1 MSGTHVTTSAT
12 SGDGR
17 DGAPE
22 QTTAAP
28 AAPPPAGAP
37 DGPAAPGGP
46 APAPAAAHV
55 SALRQ
60 PATLVIIG
68 MTLLALAVRLYY
80 FTRPGYLLGVTEYD
94 DGSYFGSAVRLVH
107 GVLPYRDFVF
117 VQPPGITIL
126 MTPVALLSKVTG
138 TDTGLAIARIL
149 TMLAGAAGTALAG
162 LLVRHRGTLAALIA
176 TGIVAVYADSVA
188 SSHTLL
194 VEPWVVLFCLI
205 GAVAVFDGD
214 TFTSSRRRLVWGG
227 VAFGFAGLIEAW
239 AIVPVLILLVLM
251 IRTVRRTLT
260 WLAGVAAGFLLPVAP
275 FAALAP
281 SNFFHGVITA
291 QIGGRE
297 GAIRVPL
304 YFRIR
309 HMAGFA
315 NYPDLKHALVLA
327 VAAALAGF
335 IVIATLLASGL
346 ARKLPPVLDWFA
358 YGTTVAIIAMFLWP
372 SQFHYHFSGF
382 LAPFFGLSLAL
393 PAARLVAV
401 LRDKTARAPAA
412 GRTIAALAGT
422 VAAAVLAAGTV
433 SQVSFEHTLLPLA
446 PIDAMAIGKKI
457 IPPGACVL
465 ADNVA
470 YTITANRFVNS
481 RAGCPTVDDGT
492 GANFALSHGLAAETG
507 AGRLPQVAAMWR
519 SALTHADYLW
529 FTSLYNHRIAWT
541 PALRAYVDANFVRV
555 RPDVAKFRL
564 YVRKGFPGADAGR

>member
-1 MSGTHVTTSAT
+1 VTTSAA
-12 SGDGR
+12 SGDGQ

-28 AAPPPAGAP
+28 AAPSPAGPQPGDAP
-37 DGPAAPGGP
+37 DGPAAGGP
-46 APAPAAAHV
+46 APAAARA

-138 TDTGLAIARIL
+138 TDTGLAVARIL

-162 LLVRHRGTLAALIA
+162 LLVRHRGALAALIA
-176 TGIVAVYADSVA
+176 TGVVAVYADSVA

-251 IRTVRRTLT
+251 IRNVRRTLT
-260 WLAGVAAGFLLPVAP
+260 WLAGVAAGFLIPVAP

-281 SNFFHGVITA
+281 GNFFHGVITA

-315 NYPDLKHALVLA
+315 NYPDLKHTLVLA
-327 VAAALAGF
+327 VAAALAVF
-335 IVIATLLASGL
+335 VVAATLLASGL

-358 YGTTVAIIAMFLWP
+358 YGTTAAIIAMFLWP

-401 LRDKTARAPAA
+401 LRDRTARAPAV
-412 GRTIAALAGT
+412 GRTVAVVAGT

-507 AGRLPQVAAMWR
+507 AGRVPAVYTLWR
-519 SALTHADYLW
+519 EALTHADYLW
-529 FTSLYNHRIAWT
+529 FTSLYNHRIAWN
-541 PALRAYVDANFVRV
+541 PALRTYVDTHFVRV
-555 RPDVAKFRL
+555 RSDVAKFRL
-564 YVRKGFPGADAGR
+564 YVRKGFPGSNAG

>member
-1 MSGTHVTTSAT
+1 
-12 SGDGR
+12 
-17 DGAPE
+17 
-22 QTTAAP
+22 
-28 AAPPPAGAP
+28 
-37 DGPAAPGGP
+37 
-46 APAPAAAHV
+46 
-55 SALRQ
+55 
-60 PATLVIIG
+60 
-68 MTLLALAVRLYY
+68 
-80 FTRPGYLLGVTEYD
+80 
-94 DGSYFGSAVRLVH
+94 
-107 GVLPYRDFVF
+107 
-117 VQPPGITIL
+117 
-126 MTPVALLSKVTG
+126 
-138 TDTGLAIARIL
+138 
-149 TMLAGAAGTALAG
+149 
-162 LLVRHRGTLAALIA
+162 
-176 TGIVAVYADSVA
+176 
-188 SSHTLL
+188 
-194 VEPWVVLFCLI
+194 
-205 GAVAVFDGD
+205 
-214 TFTSSRRRLVWGG
+214 
-227 VAFGFAGLIEAW
+227 
-239 AIVPVLILLVLM
+239 M
-251 IRTVRRTLT
+251 IRTGRRTLT
-260 WLAGVAAGFLLPVAP
+260 WLAGVAAGFLIPVAP

-281 SNFFHGVITA
+281 RSFFHGVITA

-315 NYPDLKHALVLA
+315 NYPDLKHTLVLA

-335 IVIATLLASGL
+335 VVVATLLASGL

-358 YGTTVAIIAMFLWP
+358 YGTTAAIMAMFLWP

-401 LRDKTARAPAA
+401 LRDKTARAPVA

-555 RPDVAKFRL
+555 RPDVSKFRL
-564 YVRKGFPGADAGR
+564 YVRKGFPGS

>member
-1 MSGTHVTTSAT
+1 VTTSAT

-17 DGAPE
+17 DGAS
-22 QTTAAP
+22 QA
-28 AAPPPAGAP
+28 
-37 DGPAAPGGP
+37 GGP
-46 APAPAAAHV
+46 QADGSPADATQVSQVIPADQAQQTRA
-55 SALRQ
+55 SAWRQ

-117 VQPPGITIL
+117 VQPPGITLL

-162 LLVRHRGTLAALIA
+162 LLVRHRGMLATLIA

-194 VEPWVVLFCLI
+194 VEPWVVLFCLL

-214 TFTSSRRRLVWGG
+214 SFTTSRRRLAGG
-227 VAFGFAGLIEAW
+227 GLAFGFAGLIEAW
-239 AIVPVLILLVLM
+239 AIVPVLILLLLM
-251 IRTVRRTLT
+251 IRTGRRTLT
-260 WLAGVAAGFLLPVAP
+260 WLAGVMAGFLLPVAP

-281 SNFFHGVITA
+281 EKFFHGVITA

-335 IVIATLLASGL
+335 IVVATLLASGL
-346 ARKLPPVLDWFA
+346 ARKLPPLLDWFA
-358 YGTTVAIIAMFLWP
+358 YGTTAAIVAMFLWP

-382 LAPFFGLSLAL
+382 LAPFLGLSLAL

-401 LRDKTARAPAA
+401 LRDRTAPAA
-412 GRTIAALAGT
+412 GRAIAALAGT
-422 VAAAVLAAGTV
+422 AAAAVLAAGTV

-446 PIDAMAIGKKI
+446 PIDAMAIGKSI

-481 RAGCPTVDDGT
+481 KPGCPTVDDGT

-564 YVRKGFPGADAGR
+564 YVRKGFAGS

>member
-1 MSGTHVTTSAT
+1 MTTSAT
-12 SGDGR
+12 SGDGQ

-28 AAPPPAGAP
+28 AVPSPAGPQPGDAP
-37 DGPAAPGGP
+37 DSPAAGGSAQD
-46 APAPAAAHV
+46 APRA

-138 TDTGLAIARIL
+138 TDVGLAIARIA

-162 LLVRHRGTLAALIA
+162 LLVRHRGALAALIA

-214 TFTSSRRRLVWGG
+214 TFTSSRRRLFWGG

-239 AIVPVLILLVLM
+239 AIVPVLVLLVLM
-251 IRTVRRTLT
+251 IRHVRRTLI
-260 WLAGVAAGFLLPVAP
+260 WLAGVALGFLIPVAP

-281 SNFFHGVITA
+281 GNFFHGVITA

-315 NYPDLKHALVLA
+315 NYPDLKHTLVLA
-327 VAAALAGF
+327 VAAALAVF
-335 IVIATLLASGL
+335 VVAATLLASGL

-358 YGTTVAIIAMFLWP
+358 YGTTAAIIAMFLWP

-401 LRDKTARAPAA
+401 LRDRTARAPAV
-412 GRTIAALAGT
+412 GRTVAVVAGT

-492 GANFALSHGLAAETG
+492 GTNQALSHGLTPETG
-507 AGRLPQVAAMWR
+507 AGRVPAVYTLWR
-519 SALTHADYLW
+519 EALTHADYLW
-529 FTSLYNHRIAWT
+529 FTSLYDHRIAWN
-541 PALRAYVDANFVRV
+541 PALRAYVAENFVRV

-564 YVRKGFPGADAGR
+564 YVRKGFPGS